1 MEGITCYQLQL
12 QVRRVCCAISLK
24 AICTRVSSHFRT
36 NIECTHSREVEQLRK
51 RYTLEEKQL
60 IEKFL
65 EAKESFNQKSET
77 LLQEPEEEGL
87 PGKLDMTDSFS
98 H

>member
-1 MEGITCYQLQL
+1 MESITCYQLQL
-12 QVRRVCCAISLK
+12 QVKKDLLCYQFESNLHH
-24 AICTRVSSHFRT
+24 SSHFRT
-36 NIECTHSREVEQLRK
+36 NIECTHGREVEQLRK
-51 RYTLEEKQL
+51 RYTFEEKQL

-77 LLQEPEEEGL
+77 LLQEPEEGL
-87 PGKLDMTDSFS
+87 PGKLDVIDSLS